1 MSSYGLRAE
10 SLDTVTKLKMKVEDI
25 RCPVCRRRV
34 FSLNASAVRL
44 KTRILVFEGNR
55 AYAKCKHCRSDIVV
69 PLVLLE
75 LPGEPYLPVW
85 NEKFDGSTNQ

>member
-1 MSSYGLRAE
+1 MSSYGLRTE
-10 SLDTVTKLKMKVEDI
+10 SPDTVTKLKMKVEDI

-44 KTRILVFEGNR
+44 KTRILVFEGNS
-55 AYAKCKHCRSDIVV
+55 AYAKCKHCRSDIMV
-69 PLVLLE
+69 PLVLLK
-75 LPGEPYLPVW
+75 LPGEHYLPVW